1 VKQELVT
8 RYVISFVMATA
19 VLVASGAEPIKTV
32 EQVAGVTLGRPVALA
47 DSGKNLVHILDSK
60 GDILWQFPANKPR
73 DVWILPNGN
82 VLFTHISGVK
92 EVTRNKRVVFEYS
105 FPNTSEIHA
114 CQPLPDGS
122 VMIAE
127 SGPMRILEI
136 DRKGQITKEIKLQSA
151 ETHKHRQ
158 MRCCRKLADGHYL
171 VGQYYDGVIREYDE
185 DGTIVSDIEHSD
197 AHAGLRLSNG
207 NTLCSFGDA
216 HRLVEY
222 DANGKVVW
230 KVEQDDLPGCPLRF
244 VGPAWR
250 LANGNTI
257 ICNWAGHGYVGR
269 QPQLV
274 EITSEK
280 KVVGELFDYERFG
293 TISGFFL
300 LDPQSASKFV
310 SESEPRRVVP
320 ARTPTSPG

>member
-1 VKQELVT
+1 MKVKLS
-8 RYVISFVMATA
+8 ILDAMLLA
-19 VLVASGAEPIKTV
+19 VLSTVTLNVSGAEPAKRV
-32 EQVAGVTLGRPVALA
+32 EQAMKMTLGRPIALA
-47 DSGKNLVHILDSK
+47 DSGKNMIHILDSD
-60 GDILWQFPANKPR
+60 GSVLWQYPAVKPR
-73 DVWILPNGN
+73 DVWVLPNGN
-82 VLFTHISGVK
+82 VLFTHGTGVK
-92 EVTRNKRVVFEYS
+92 EVARDKQVVWQYS
-105 FPNTSEIHA
+105 FPKTSEIHA
-114 CQPLPDGS
+114 CQPLADGS

-136 DRKGQITKEIKLQSA
+136 DRHGKTLKEVKLQSA

-158 MRCCRKLADGHYL
+158 MRCCRKLPNGHYL
-171 VGQYYDGVIREYDE
+171 VGQYFDGVIREYDE
-185 DGTIVSDIEHSD
+185 EGAVVGDIKHSD
-197 AHAGLRLSNG
+197 AHAGLRLANG

-222 DANGKVVW
+222 DAQRRAVW
-230 KVEQDDLPGCPLRF
+230 SVEEDDLPSCPLRF

-274 EITSEK
+274 EVTAEK
-280 KVVGELFDYERFG
+280 KVVGELFDYVHFG

-300 LDPQSASKFV
+300 LDPNNN
-310 SESEPRRVVP
+310 
-320 ARTPTSPG
+320 